1 MTARS
6 QQSSSSVWWRA
17 IHSLTKRIARLGMSR
32 RGRSRLVRPGHLP
45 SVSGVKMRWVVI
57 AEEHQNRDSV
67 EGTDPGHGTNVP
79 GRADRFDSGP
89 TSRGPESRYETPA
102 ARPVSRA
109 RFEMDQR
116 MACSRE
122 GDSSA
127 SWNLLGLSIRDCC
140 AAREVR

>member
-1 MTARS
+1 M
-6 QQSSSSVWWRA
+6 
-17 IHSLTKRIARLGMSR
+17 
-32 RGRSRLVRPGHLP
+32 
-45 SVSGVKMRWVVI
+45 I

-79 GRADRFDSGP
+79 GRSDRFDSEAHMERISVTLRDGP
-89 TSRGPESRYETPA
+89 P
-102 ARPVSRA
+102 RPVSRA